1 MEILYTY
8 LGCSCFFH
16 QDDSQLLEEYRR
28 MLRDPFPEPLDYNHL
43 SPSTSPPITPSF
55 SSHTTAKFS
64 LQQAQSMVVTASVS
78 PALGSEADDYS
89 TGCQSFP
96 TENSD
101 KTSNTTAPIEYG
113 VNGFDAC
120 AAINQV
126 ADVTADK
133 VRKELNSSL
142 KK

>member
-1 MEILYTY
+1 MVILYTY

-16 QDDSQLLEEYRR
+16 QDDSELLEEC
-28 MLRDPFPEPLDYNHL
+28 LRILCDPLPEPLDDNLL
-43 SPSTSPPITPSF
+43 SPLTLPPITPSF
-55 SSHTTAKFS
+55 PSHTTAKSS
-64 LQQAQSMVVTASVS
+64 LEEAQSMVVTASVS
-78 PALGSEADDYS
+78 PALGSEADDYL

-96 TENSD
+96 AGNSD

-113 VNGFDAC
+113 VNGSNAY
-120 AAINQV
+120 AATNQV
-126 ADVTADK
+126 EDVTAAK